1 MFTGW
6 IEETGTVEEL
16 NKSAQSAQI
25 TIRAEKVLH
34 GLHIGD
40 SIAVNGVC
48 LTVISFD
55 ALRFTVDAM
64 AETLRRTNAQG
75 FLPGARVN
83 LERAMRLGDRL
94 GGHIVSGHVDGIG
107 VVRSMKREDNA
118 VSIDIAAPENILKYV
133 AEKGSIAV
141 DGVSLTVARAG
152 GRLFRVCVIPHTQQ
166 ETTLLQRKP
175 GDAVNL
181 ECDLIAKYT
190 EKLLRGNSQ
199 SAGITMELLQQHGF

>member
-1 MFTGW
+1 MFTGL

-25 TIRAEKVLH
+25 TIRAEKELH

-40 SIAVNGVC
+40 SLAVNGVC

-94 GGHIVSGHVDGIG
+94 GGHIVSG
-107 VVRSMKREDNA
+107 
-118 VSIDIAAPENILKYV
+118 
-133 AEKGSIAV
+133 
-141 DGVSLTVARAG
+141 
-152 GRLFRVCVIPHTQQ
+152 
-166 ETTLLQRKP
+166 
-175 GDAVNL
+175 
-181 ECDLIAKYT
+181 
-190 EKLLRGNSQ
+190 
-199 SAGITMELLQQHGF
+199 